1 MKRKKT
7 IDSFFKPIVSSSC
20 VPENPNATNDQTT
33 PIDVQV
39 PEQNATP
46 PSEAQQA
53 RNVTTAFERDP
64 GKRTQIWQLS
74 PTEQDEAIRFY
85 ISEGPY
91 QPKFEPDEY
100 PYNDAIHRRRFCRNW
115 YADFWWLE
123 YSPHTKR
130 AYCFPCFLFSKKPI
144 GKAGSDAF
152 TVKGFQNWKKVHSSD
167 KCAFLTHMGQDPS
180 SAHNYS
186 VQCYNNLKNRIAHID
201 QVVLKQKEKRVAD
214 ARLRLKTTI
223 DSIRWLTFQACP
235 FRGHDESPDS
245 INQGNFLEM
254 VKLLA
259 SYNKEVN
266 DVVLQNAP
274 KNAKYTSPDVQKEI
288 LNIYARKVQISIRE
302 EIGNSKFCIM
312 VDESRDESK
321 KEQMAIVV
329 RFVNKD
335 IYPSRKILSG

>member
-7 IDSFFKPIVSSSC
+7 IDSFFKPIVSSSR
-20 VPENPNATNDQTT
+20 VPENPNATNDQAT

-53 RNVTTAFERDP
+53 RNVTIAFERDP
-64 GKRTQIWQLS
+64 VKRTQIWQLS
-74 PTEQDEAIRFY
+74 PTKQNEAIRFY

-100 PYNDAIHRRRFCRNW
+100 PYNDAIHHRRFCRNW

-223 DSIRWLTFQACP
+223 DSIR
-235 FRGHDESPDS
+235 
-245 INQGNFLEM
+245 
-254 VKLLA
+254 
-259 SYNKEVN
+259 
-266 DVVLQNAP
+266 
-274 KNAKYTSPDVQKEI
+274 
-288 LNIYARKVQISIRE
+288 
-302 EIGNSKFCIM
+302 
-312 VDESRDESK
+312 
-321 KEQMAIVV
+321 
-329 RFVNKD
+329 
-335 IYPSRKILSG
+335 